1 MISID
6 YFMSHGSPWTF
17 LGHGRLGELI
27 KKFNVNLNMYPVN
40 YGEIFPISGGLPVSK
55 RPPQRQNLRLW
66 ILINKFT
73 KKKNLCLHGLVIQL
87 FYFKKKMLI
96 F

>member
-40 YGEIFPISGGLPVSK
+40 YGEIFPISGGLPVFKPCIYSRK
-55 RPPQRQNLRLW
+55 EEADNE
-66 ILINKFT
+66 IL
-73 KKKNLCLHGLVIQL
+73 LS
-87 FYFKKKMLI
+87 
-96 F
+96 

>member
-27 KKFNVNLNMYPVN
+27 KKFNVQSYPTIALSKGRKYVEFDGDRSDINM
-40 YGEIFPISGGLPVSK
+40 FHS
-55 RPPQRQNLRLW
+55 
-66 ILINKFT
+66 FF
-73 KKKNLCLHGLVIQL
+73 KKNGIKTV
-87 FYFKKKMLI
+87 
-96 F
+96 

>member
-27 KKFNVNLNMYPVN
+27 KKLNVILNIYT
-40 YGEIFPISGGLPVSK
+40 S
-55 RPPQRQNLRLW
+55 
-66 ILINKFT
+66 ILYT
-73 KKKNLCLHGLVIQL
+73 SDAADE
-87 FYFKKKMLI
+87 
-96 F
+96 

>member
-40 YGEIFPISGGLPVSK
+40 YGEIFPI
-55 RPPQRQNLRLW
+55 
-66 ILINKFT
+66 
-73 KKKNLCLHGLVIQL
+73 
-87 FYFKKKMLI
+87 
-96 F
+96 